1 MPKLFGK
8 KISCLASALMVN
20 ERNLS
25 NALSIFLSFILPGD
39 VSDGGVSVADVNACQ
54 TS

>member
-25 NALSIFLSFILPGD
+25 TALSIFLSFHLSGD
-39 VSDGGVSVADVNACQ
+39 VSNGGVSAADINACQ